1 MTTDSDLPI
10 IGWRERV
17 DLPDWGI
24 KRIKTKID
32 TGARTSAID
41 VSEIQELGDGQ
52 IRFKVVARVRP
63 KRRVKWVQ
71 ATPVRVS
78 TVKPSHGEPQTRYV
92 CETTLRVGEHE
103 HRIEISLVC
112 RRGMLCRM
120 LLGRTA
126 MAGQFLV
133 NPALKYPISG
143 RTPQATPPPK
153 QES

>member
-1 MTTDSDLPI
+1 MTTPDPNYPT

-17 DLPDWGI
+17 DLPDWGLRRV
-24 KRIKTKID
+24 KCKID

-41 VSEIQELGDGQ
+41 VAEIQELGDGT

-71 ATPVRVS
+71 ATPVRLS
-78 TVKPSHGEPQTRYV
+78 TVKPSHGEAQQRYV

-103 HRIEISLVC
+103 HKIEISLVC
-112 RRGMLCRM
+112 RKGMLCRM

-133 NPALKYPISG
+133 DPEKKYLMTGKRVSP
-143 RTPQATPPPK
+143 T
-153 QES
+153 E

>member
-1 MTTDSDLPI
+1 MTKDSDLPI

-17 DLPDWGI
+17 DLPEWGI

-32 TGARTSAID
+32 TGARTSAVD
-41 VSEIQELGDGQ
+41 VSEIQELGDGR
-52 IRFKVVARVRP
+52 IRFKVVARLKP
-63 KRRVKWVQ
+63 KRKVKWVQ

-78 TVKPSHGEPQTRYV
+78 TVKPSHGEAQTRYV
-92 CETTLRVGEHE
+92 CETVLRVGEHE

-126 MAGQFLV
+126 MAGQFWV
-133 NPALKYPISG
+133 DPGKKYVITG
-143 RTPQATPPPK
+143 RKSQITSLPK